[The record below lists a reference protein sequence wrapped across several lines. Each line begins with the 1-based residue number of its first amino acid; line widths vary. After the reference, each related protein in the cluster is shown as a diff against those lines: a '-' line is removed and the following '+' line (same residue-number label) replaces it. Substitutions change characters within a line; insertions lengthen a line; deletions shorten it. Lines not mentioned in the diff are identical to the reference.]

1 MPASRV
7 AGKQNT
13 LRRSA
18 TVTGIGVHSGRPASL
33 TIHPAEAGSGI
44 CFQRAS
50 GHDPVRAHYTNVSA
64 TDFCTVVGL
73 NGSSVATIEHLMA
86 TLGALDV
93 DNAIDR
99 DRRAGGAG
107 DGRQRRGVP
116 GRARRGRHRGAGCAA
131 PLHRG
136 SAAGLGRIGESHAE
150 FLPYDGMRIEVE
162 IDFANPLIG
171 RQQFAADIDGE
182 VFRREIA
189 RARTFG
195 FLADVEQL
203 WARGLA
209 LGASLDNAVVIGDD
223 RVINPEGL
231 RFVDECVRHKALD
244 AVGDLALAGAPIR
257 GLYRSYRGG
266 HKLNVAALAALLPT
280 RARGRGAAMPGRA
293 SGAKRSPAWVAGNA
307 PSSARKRP
315 DFSPAFRPV
324 RTASAAR
331 PEIATNPCDH
341 VVTRR
346 HGGADGFRLEIRRL
360 GSMKLTKGG

>member
-18 TVTGIGVHSGRPASL
+18 TVTGIGVHSGRTASL

-44 CFQRAS
+44 CFQRAN
-50 GHDPVRAHYTNVSA
+50 GHDPVHAHYTNVSA

-86 TLGALDV
+86 TLRALDV
-93 DNAIDR
+93 DNATIEID
-99 DRRAGGAG
+99 GPE
-107 DGRQRRGVP
+107 VP
-116 GRARRGRHRGAGCAA
+116 VMD
-131 PLHRG
+131 G
-136 SAAGLGRIGESHAE
+136 SAGAFLEALDEAGIAALDAPRSMIEVLRPVSVRIGESHAE
-150 FLPYDGMRIEVE
+150 FLPYDGARIEIE

-171 RQQFAADIDGE
+171 CQKFAADIDSK

-209 LGASLDNAVVIGDD
+209 QGASLDNAVVIGQD
-223 RVINPEGL
+223 RVMNPEGL

-266 HKLNVAALAALLPT
+266 HKLNVAALAALLSDQDAWAWSGQT
-280 RARGRGAAMPGRA
+280 GAGERRETVTGMARETAVIGPEAA
-293 SGAKRSPAWVAGNA
+293 
-307 PSSARKRP
+307 
-315 DFSPAFRPV
+315 
-324 RTASAAR
+324 
-331 PEIATNPCDH
+331 
-341 VVTRR
+341 
-346 HGGADGFRLEIRRL
+346 
-360 GSMKLTKGG
+360 

>member
-1 MPASRV
+1 MPVSRV

-18 TVTGIGVHSGRPASL
+18 TVTGIGVHSGRAASL

-44 CFQRAS
+44 CFQRTS

-86 TLGALDV
+86 TLRALDV
-93 DNAIDR
+93 DNATIEID
-99 DRRAGGAG
+99 GPE
-107 DGRQRRGVP
+107 VP
-116 GRARRGRHRGAGCAA
+116 VMD
-131 PLHRG
+131 G
-136 SAAGLGRIGESHAE
+136 SAGAFLEALDEAGIAALDAPRSYIEVLRPVSVRIGESHAE
-150 FLPYDGMRIEVE
+150 FLPHDGTRIEIE
-162 IDFANPLIG
+162 IDFANQLIG

-209 LGASLDNAVVIGDD
+209 QGASLDNAVVIGQD
-223 RVINPEGL
+223 RVMNPEGL

-266 HKLNVAALAALLPT
+266 HKLNVAALAALLSDL
-280 RARGRGAAMPGRA
+280 GAWAW
-293 SGAKRSPAWVAGNA
+293 SGHTGAGERREAVAGM
-307 PSSARKRP
+307 ARESVVIGP
-315 DFSPAFRPV
+315 E
-324 RTASAAR
+324 AA
-331 PEIATNPCDH
+331 
-341 VVTRR
+341 
-346 HGGADGFRLEIRRL
+346 
-360 GSMKLTKGG
+360 